1 MHAAAQSKFIW
12 RSSVDKRKAQAAE
25 SRRTCGQLGFLVNLL
40 TRMNDIDFSMRALLD
55 DKTNE
60 AVYQKRLIV
69 QQRLNYFVHVDLL
82 WREAVLESNLVQ
94 WVKHQES
101 LTPSRTEAAK
111 IFSGY
116 AVKLKAI
123 CNDLL
128 AKGLSDN
135 SQVNSIKILIKNVE
149 VAEQRCKEKEEKF
162 SVQLQDIKDSLAQHG
177 QHQKPNEALSALLQ
191 KVDEAEKNL
200 KSLDSDYALWPT
212 PIKTLNSIS
221 LPLPSHFQ
229 EEEKLALLENDRD
242 LPRNLLDEYQKLLIV
257 FETQPAQ
264 RDELTQSINTTDM
277 KLTEEYY
284 QVHIALD
291 GGPSACH

>member
-1 MHAAAQSKFIW
+1 M
-12 RSSVDKRKAQAAE
+12 
-25 SRRTCGQLGFLVNLL
+25 
-40 TRMNDIDFSMRALLD
+40 
-55 DKTNE
+55 
-60 AVYQKRLIV
+60 
-69 QQRLNYFVHVDLL
+69 
-82 WREAVLESNLVQ
+82 
-94 WVKHQES
+94 
-101 LTPSRTEAAK
+101 
-111 IFSGY
+111 
-116 AVKLKAI
+116 
-123 CNDLL
+123 
-128 AKGLSDN
+128 
-135 SQVNSIKILIKNVE
+135 
-149 VAEQRCKEKEEKF
+149 
-162 SVQLQDIKDSLAQHG
+162 
-177 QHQKPNEALSALLQ
+177 
-191 KVDEAEKNL
+191 DEAEKNL